1 MAVVM
6 GDVGRPSPL
15 HGAAGGGGL
24 APVRRG
30 RSNHAAAQSRLAAH
44 GARRCEQQA
53 GCVGAPGRAPAEN
66 VRRSRLEKGPHCPAG
81 VLGQAREECARI
93 TQDRKMQREGL
104 GTCKGSELYFETN
117 KQLSRKVFNGFRPW
131 PGPACRSRRRRRG
144 RGVSDGGQPPVGGRF
159 CQQNVPVLA

>member
-6 GDVGRPSPL
+6 GDVRRPSPL

-53 GCVGAPGRAPAEN
+53 GCVGALGRA
-66 VRRSRLEKGPHCPAG
+66 RRRMCGGPEPLQVG
-81 VLGQAREECARI
+81 PQVSDSESQARGGRAGGSHRI
-93 TQDRKMQREGL
+93 TNA
-104 GTCKGSELYFETN
+104 T
-117 KQLSRKVFNGFRPW
+117 
-131 PGPACRSRRRRRG
+131 RRAKER
-144 RGVSDGGQPPVGGRF
+144 
-159 CQQNVPVLA
+159 